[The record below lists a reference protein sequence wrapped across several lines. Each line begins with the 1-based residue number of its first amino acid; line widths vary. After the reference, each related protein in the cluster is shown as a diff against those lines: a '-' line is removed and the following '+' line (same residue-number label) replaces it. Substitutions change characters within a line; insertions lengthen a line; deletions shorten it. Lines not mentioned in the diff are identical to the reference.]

1 MNQNNKL
8 YHEDEIDLKE
18 LFFTFWDKKLLIVS
32 ITSIF
37 AILSVIYALLLPN
50 IYTSTTL
57 LAPTKTD
64 DSLTSQLGQF
74 SSLARVSGISLPSK
88 SGSRTQEA
96 IERIKSFEFFS
107 KYFLPNVMLENI
119 SAVKRWNPN
128 SNQLIYEEK
137 VFDNLSKKWLE
148 DIPSEQEAFVI
159 FNKALSITVD
169 RKTEFVSISI
179 DHKSPII
186 AKEWLDII
194 IYNINESMRLEDIDL
209 AQNYIN
215 FLNKSQQVTNLQSL
229 KVVASNL
236 LENQMQTL
244 MLASSSQAYIFKTIN
259 SPIIPELK
267 SGPSRAI
274 IYMAITIFGGFLS
287 LLIVLIR
294 HYFFVEDKQVSL

>member
-1 MNQNNKL
+1 MNQNNKVH
-8 YHEDEIDLKE
+8 YEDEIDLME
-18 LFFTFWDKKLLIVS
+18 LFFILWNKKLLIVS

-37 AILSVIYALLLPN
+37 AILSVVYALLLPN
-50 IYTSTTL
+50 IYTSSTL
-57 LAPTKTD
+57 LAPAKTD

-137 VFDNLSKKWLE
+137 VFDNLTKKWLE
-148 DIPSEQEAFVI
+148 DIPSEQEAFLA
-159 FNKALSITVD
+159 FNKALSITSD
-169 RKTEFVSISI
+169 RKTGFVSISI
-179 DHKSPII
+179 EHKSPII

-215 FLNKSQQVTNLQSL
+215 FLNKSQQATNLQSL

-274 IYMAITIFGGFLS
+274 ICMAITIFGGFLS

-294 HYFFVEDKQVSL
+294 HYFFVEDKQASL

>member
-274 IYMAITIFGGFLS
+274 ICMAITIFGGFLS